1 MEQKFVCFNVIW
13 RSWGCSSKTLT
24 DTCPS
29 NDKWTNLIDYLKQ
42 NEQDIRDIT
51 GITKKLQ
58 GPEGHISYQTFE
70 SVVLLHEELG
80 HIENIFSRIGR
91 PDLLEKFNLLSITT
105 LSLESQHAVV
115 HFKTDTPTPL
125 EYMRNLSTSVHEAV
139 KRVTPSP
146 VQYSIW
152 RTTSQ
157 NSCSLLGYSNEG
169 PTNLLMQ

>member
-1 MEQKFVCFNVIW
+1 MALGGAAP
-13 RSWGCSSKTLT
+13 R
-24 DTCPS
+24 PS
-29 NDKWTNLIDYLKQ
+29 LARARQMINKLIDYLKQ
-42 NEQDIRDIT
+42 NEQDIKDIT

-58 GPEGHISYQTFE
+58 GPEGHISYKTFE
-70 SVVLLHEELG
+70 SVVLLHEELAG

-125 EYMRNLSTSVHEAV
+125 EYMRNLSTSVHEAL

-146 VQYSIW
+146 VHYFTHPDSYYKVPGSMSA
-152 RTTSQ
+152 RLSDKK
-157 NSCSLLGYSNEG
+157 
-169 PTNLLMQ
+169 P